1 MESEHPVILFDGVCN
16 LCNASVQ
23 FILRNDRRELFR
35 FTSLQSETA
44 ARLLGGPPESE
55 SIILIMNGRHYYKS
69 TAALLIAARLRFPWP
84 VFSVFL
90 IVPPFIRNFIYSVI
104 AKNRYR
110 WFGKKPVCMI
120 PDKRVQH
127 RFI

>member
-44 ARLLGGPPESE
+44 ARLLGGPPESD

-110 WFGKKPVCMI
+110 WFGKKPACMI

>member
-55 SIILIMNGRHYYKS
+55 SIILIMNGHHYYKS